1 MNAEGVPG
9 LKHTKGLYDVE
20 HGKHHAKSRTMAIRE
35 AVHSAGDALDGAVL
49 CQHQTGVGDSGARP
63 YSWANARLTR
73 RA

>member
-49 CQHQTGVGDSGARP
+49 CQHQTGVGAVS
-63 YSWANARLTR
+63 YTHLTLPTTCSV
-73 RA
+73 